1 MRFRIPP
8 NLKERVTVL
17 RQDAFRRDNV
27 MTVATD
33 VACLITPDSDLIR
46 LDATGV
52 ALGGTGWAALL
63 EKPNADI
70 KGGDILR
77 RADNSELTVQRDRSV
92 GDTMILEL
100 KADDIP

>member
-8 NLKERVTVL
+8 QLKERVTVL
-17 RQDAFRRDNV
+17 RQDAFDRNRQ

-33 VACLITPDSDLIR
+33 AVCMITPDSDLIR
-46 LDATGV
+46 LDARGV
-52 ALGGTGWAALL
+52 ALAGTGWVALL

-77 RADNSELTVQRDRSV
+77 RADNSEFTVQRDRSV